1 MKTSR
6 FSFWGQ
12 EIVLA
17 VGKANEEF
25 KVANIRLAI
34 PELNGGIVYILEES
48 SGSGFRRFAIAFNE
62 DRGIKGSTIAHEVWH
77 LYMNILQLV
86 SGDTEYTAE
95 ELHKEA
101 YAWMFGELFREIN
114 SRIQRRNDE
123 AIHSDAGLPW

>member
-1 MKTSR
+1 MKISEFT
-6 FSFWGQ
+6 FWGQ

-17 VGKANEEF
+17 VGKPNEWF
-25 KVANIRLAI
+25 KVADIRLEI
-34 PELNGGIVYILEES
+34 PEMNEGIVYTLVEP

-62 DRGIKGSTIAHEVWH
+62 DKGIKGSTIAHEVWH

-95 ELHKEA
+95 ELRKEA

-114 SRIQRRNDE
+114 NRIQE
-123 AIHSDAGLPW
+123 EK